1 MPSWQPAF
9 LNETSMQPCSLP
21 RLGAVKPTSHTTTD
35 SICATIA
42 DGGRVQRCLPQGAWA
57 CDSGARR
64 HRQRVPDGRLMVAPN
79 PTIVTTK
86 VPFTV
91 RKRGGRKLVLAP
103 EGSPVPVKRL
113 WD

>member
-1 MPSWQPAF
+1 
-9 LNETSMQPCSLP
+9 
-21 RLGAVKPTSHTTTD
+21 
-35 SICATIA
+35 
-42 DGGRVQRCLPQGAWA
+42 
-57 CDSGARR
+57 
-64 HRQRVPDGRLMVAPN
+64 VPDGRLTVAPN